1 MNTSRNSALGAQNAI
16 ENGVLIQSP
25 KGNMFY
31 FPNEKDLM
39 DQPGNM
45 LRLHARLAL
54 SVDDQTNS
62 WPYQWGMRREN
73 EVILLDGVIPL
84 DYTMDNYTF
93 PKDVAGVRAKILE
106 YEDKWVL
113 YFRDLGKINYLPE
126 SGIAFIQ
133 GDTSKK
139 AKVIYQA
146 IYEMYE
152 RNCTMVPFSSPIA
165 KM

>member
-1 MNTSRNSALGAQNAI
+1 MRIIDSSAVDAQNAI

-39 DQPGNM
+39 DQPGN
-45 LRLHARLAL
+45 LIRLHAKLAM

-62 WPYQWGMRREN
+62 WPYEWDMKH
-73 EVILLDGVIPL
+73 VKKAILIDGVIPL
-84 DYTMDNYTF
+84 DYTQDNYTF

-113 YFRDLGKINYLPE
+113 HFKDLGRIIYLPE
-126 SGIAFIQ
+126 LGLAVIQ
-133 GDTSKK
+133 GDTNKK

-152 RNCTMVPFSSPIA
+152 RNCTMVSSSNPIA
-165 KM
+165 